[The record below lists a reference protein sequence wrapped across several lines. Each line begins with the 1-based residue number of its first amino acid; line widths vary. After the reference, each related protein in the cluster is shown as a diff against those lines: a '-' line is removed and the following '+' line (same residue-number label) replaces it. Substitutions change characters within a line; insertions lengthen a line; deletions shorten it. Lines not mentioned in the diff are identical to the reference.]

1 MPTVIRRRRVKG
13 EDFRSGQQVGFG
25 GRGCVG
31 QVCLFVC
38 FLRGG
43 GEEGVESKEGGVEPR
58 STHDGR

>member
-1 MPTVIRRRRVKG
+1 MVEGVWAR
-13 EDFRSGQQVGFG
+13 F
-25 GRGCVG
+25 
-31 QVCLFVC
+31 VCLFVC